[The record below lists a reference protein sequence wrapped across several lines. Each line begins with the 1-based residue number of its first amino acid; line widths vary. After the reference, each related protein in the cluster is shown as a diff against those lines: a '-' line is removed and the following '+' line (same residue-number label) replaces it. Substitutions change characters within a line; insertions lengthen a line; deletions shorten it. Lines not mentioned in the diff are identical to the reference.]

1 VPQWPCWR
9 LHGAA
14 ELRIPILPH
23 IDLVYPVKIRAAHAN
38 LCALAAQG
46 QDCFGAFM
54 AWGLPKEV
62 LREVWALVAGSQGQL
77 DKHQFV
83 SALYL
88 MDSVKK
94 VLQPSGTLSSIT
106 RATEFPCLHAKAA
119 EGEHAAACG
128 MRPCCRA

>member
-1 VPQWPCWR
+1 MRGTSNRHTPPLSHGPQVADW
-9 LHGAA
+9 LIYTST
-14 ELRIPILPH
+14 L
-23 IDLVYPVKIRAAHAN
+23 
-38 LCALAAQG
+38 QG

-94 VLQPSGTLSSIT
+94 ACRLAVCASRT
-106 RATEFPCLHAKAA
+106 AT
-119 EGEHAAACG
+119 
-128 MRPCCRA
+128 